1 MESLERTER
10 DERVPLALPRALHL
24 YALGTALRLQ
34 KGLIPARKVPPVAHL
49 FDTVAPRLGQH
60 AAHVARS
67 QHLEVRRAHATGSVR
82 AHHDVVEL
90 VEGVGGRRRA
100 ARLGGW
106 MAGGGGGERE
116 RGKGDGVGAGAWCA
130 RLNLYGS
137 GSGSGSG

>member
-1 MESLERTER
+1 MNIPVE
-10 DERVPLALPRALHL
+10 PLSEN
-24 YALGTALRLQ
+24 GTAGRGGDIHTNAI
-34 KGLIPARKVPPVAHL
+34 KLIPARKVPPVAHL

-90 VEGVGGRRRA
+90 VEGIGGRRRA

-106 MAGGGGGERE
+106 MGGGGSGEKE
-116 RGKGDGVGAGAWCA
+116 RGRGDGVGAGAWCA
-130 RLNLYGS
+130 RLHL
-137 GSGSGSG
+137 